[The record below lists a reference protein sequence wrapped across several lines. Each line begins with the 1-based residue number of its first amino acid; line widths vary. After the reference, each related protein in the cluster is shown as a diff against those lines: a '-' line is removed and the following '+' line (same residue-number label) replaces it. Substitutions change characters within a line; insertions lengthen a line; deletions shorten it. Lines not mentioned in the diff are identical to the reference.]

1 MKVLKSLTV
10 KRGRIVQDTYLL
22 WFSLGVLEATS
33 DANGLPTLG
42 LTSREGR
49 GTLRASS
56 RDSCREL
63 PGQDPGDPAH
73 PSSAALKYP
82 SQAKCLP

>member
-10 KRGRIVQDTYLL
+10 KRGRIVQATYLL

-42 LTSREGR
+42 LRSREGR
-49 GTLRASS
+49 GTLRA
-56 RDSCREL
+56 
-63 PGQDPGDPAH
+63 
-73 PSSAALKYP
+73 
-82 SQAKCLP
+82 